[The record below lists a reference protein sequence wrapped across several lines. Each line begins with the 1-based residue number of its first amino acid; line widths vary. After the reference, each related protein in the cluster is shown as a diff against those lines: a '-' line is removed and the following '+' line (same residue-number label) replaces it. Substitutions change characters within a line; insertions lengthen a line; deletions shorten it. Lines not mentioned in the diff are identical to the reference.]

1 MLSSTGSRPSV
12 GVIAASVA
20 FFGEREHACRTA
32 ARLAVVALAAV
43 TLSACAQFVADA
55 KQITAPQPRQASAK
69 PVTVVEDGETRP
81 VRSRRSAR
89 TQVASAGPSDGIA
102 SYYSQGSRTASGEKF
117 NARELT
123 AAHPT
128 LPFGTRVRVTNV
140 TTGRSVTVRINDR
153 GPFVRGRVIDVSHSA
168 AEIARHGGTG
178 CRQGEARRRRI
189 AGPDHEITSRW
200 LGRERPDARPS
211 TS

>member
-1 MLSSTGSRPSV
+1 MVSSTGYRPSV

-20 FFGEREHACRTA
+20 WFGERQHACRTA
-32 ARLAVVALAAV
+32 TRLAAVALTAV

-55 KQITAPQPRQASAK
+55 KRITAPQSRQASAK

-81 VRSRRSAR
+81 VRSRRSTR
-89 TQVASAGPSDGIA
+89 TQVAAAGPSDGIA

-117 NARELT
+117 NPRELT

-140 TTGRSVTVRINDR
+140 TSGRSVTVRINDR

-168 AEIARHGGTG
+168 AESLGMVG
-178 CRQGEARRRRI
+178 QGVAKVKL
-189 AGPDHEITSRW
+189 DVVQ
-200 LGRERPDARPS
+200 
-211 TS
+211 